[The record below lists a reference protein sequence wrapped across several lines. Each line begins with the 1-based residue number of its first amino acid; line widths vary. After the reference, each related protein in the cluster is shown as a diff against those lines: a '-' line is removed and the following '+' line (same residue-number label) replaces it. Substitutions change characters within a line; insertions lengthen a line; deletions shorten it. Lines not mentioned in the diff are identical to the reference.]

1 MDESDD
7 YEVRVTNDNDK
18 KENKVDQETSKEI
31 VFLIDNGKAKKVDVK
46 TGIQDNDFIEIKS
59 GLKPGDKVIC
69 GPYSAVSKILKDKSK
84 VKVVK
89 KEDLY
94 KNEK

>member
-1 MDESDD
+1 MKNNLE
-7 YEVRVTNDNDK
+7 E
-18 KENKVDQETSKEI
+18 KENAKEETKLAELVFVLVNGEAQQKEI
-31 VFLIDNGKAKKVDVK
+31 K

-59 GLKPGDKVIC
+59 GLNKGEEIIS
-69 GPYSAVSKILKDKSK
+69 GPYSAVSKILKNGTK

-94 KNEK
+94 KSEK